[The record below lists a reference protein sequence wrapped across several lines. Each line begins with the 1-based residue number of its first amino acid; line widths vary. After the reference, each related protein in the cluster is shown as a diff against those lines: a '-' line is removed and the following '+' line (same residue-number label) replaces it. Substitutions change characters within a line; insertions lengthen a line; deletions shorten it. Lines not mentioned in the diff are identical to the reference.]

1 MSPRLIVPLVFSS
14 LFGTAAAQDAP
25 AVPSRAQR
33 DADNPLRMII
43 EASKIKPRA
52 KAAEP
57 ARAPERIQVR
67 ATVAAPVEAVVPVP
81 AAPVTAEAPAPILV
95 PVVAVARAPEPPVAE
110 MPPPEPRLA
119 VPESMVSEPV
129 VARAPAAVRQE
140 PLRIAAMVEPSIPRR
155 LLDRVKGDIEVIVT
169 FTVNTDGTVA
179 NAAVQSSTNR
189 LVNPTVLEAVAQWR
203 YAPLAAAREHVVQLV
218 MRAPE

>member
-14 LFGTAAAQDAP
+14 LFGAAAAQEAP

-52 KAAEP
+52 KAVEP

-67 ATVAAPVEAVVPVP
+67 ATVTAPAEAVPVP
-81 AAPVTAEAPAPILV
+81 AAPVAAEAPPPSPI
-95 PVVAVARAPEPPVAE
+95 VAVTRMAEAPVAE
-110 MPPPEPRLA
+110 MPPPQPRQA
-119 VPESMVSEPV
+119 VPESMVGEPV
-129 VARAPAAVRQE
+129 VAMEPAAVRPE

-203 YAPLAAAREHVVQLV
+203 YAPLAAARDHAVQLV